1 MIKRTLKQLAAMT
14 PGSVFHSGNEATVIE
29 GVSIDTRTIQQGN
42 LYIPIKGERFNG
54 HVFVDKA
61 IENGAVAT
69 LWNKDEEN
77 PPTDISVI
85 LVDDTLEALQQLA
98 KSYRHELDI
107 KVVGIT
113 GSNGKTTAK
122 DMVKAVLDTTYRVL
136 KTDGNFNN
144 HIGMPLTILRLDETH
159 DIAVLEMGMSS
170 RGEIEFLSN
179 LAEPDVA
186 IITNIGES
194 HLQDLGSRDGIAEA
208 KLEITSGLAPTGQ
221 LVYNGDE
228 PLLTSRVVNPAF
240 ETVTF
245 GSSEQN
251 DLYPSAISAEEL
263 GTTFTV
269 SRETTYSFFIPVLG
283 KHNVHNALSA
293 IAVGHYFGLDN
304 ETIAKG
310 LKELKLTNM
319 RMELVKRTDGL
330 TFIND
335 AYNASPTSVKA
346 AITLMHDLEGY
357 KQKIL
362 VLGDML
368 ELGDQEKEFH
378 KEVGEFIQAE
388 KIDYVLTYG
397 PLSVEIEQGAKNNFA
412 EDKVIHF
419 EEKDELVEKLTAI
432 TTREDVVLVKASRG
446 MKLEEVISKMMHKL
460 P

>member
-1 MIKRTLKQLAAMT
+1 MIKRTLTQLATMI

-54 HVFVDKA
+54 HTFVNKA

-228 PLLTSRVVNPAF
+228 PLLTSRVVNPVF

-412 EDKVIHF
+412 EDKVMHF
-419 EEKDELVEKLTAI
+419 EEKDELVKKLTAI

>member
-1 MIKRTLKQLAAMT
+1 MIKRTLKQLAAMI
-14 PGSVFHSGNEATVIE
+14 PGSVFHSGNKAAGIE

-54 HVFVDKA
+54 HTFVDKA
-61 IENGAVAT
+61 TENGAVAT

-122 DMVKAVLDTTYRVL
+122 DMVKAVLDTTYCVL

-228 PLLTSRVVNPAF
+228 PLLTSRVVNPLF

-412 EDKVIHF
+412 EDKVMHF
-419 EEKDELVEKLTAI
+419 EEKDELVKKLTAI

-446 MKLEEVISKMMHKL
+446 MKLEEVISKMMYKL
-460 P
+460 S

>member
-1 MIKRTLKQLAAMT
+1 MIKRTLTQLAAMI
-14 PGSVFHSGNEATVIE
+14 PGIVFHRGNEAAVIE

-54 HVFVDKA
+54 HTFVHKA

-228 PLLTSRVVNPAF
+228 PLLTSRVVNPVF

-412 EDKVIHF
+412 EDKVMHF
-419 EEKDELVEKLTAI
+419 EEKDELVKKLTAI

>member
-1 MIKRTLKQLAAMT
+1 MIKRTLKQLAAMI
-14 PGSVFHSGNEATVIE
+14 PGSVFHSGNEAAVIE

-54 HVFVDKA
+54 HTFVDKA
-61 IENGAVAT
+61 IENGSVAT

-228 PLLTSRVVNPAF
+228 PLLTSRVVNPVF

-304 ETIAKG
+304 KTIAKG

-397 PLSVEIEQGAKNNFA
+397 PLSVEIEQGAKKNFA
-412 EDKVIHF
+412 EDKVMHF
-419 EEKDELVEKLTAI
+419 EEKDELVKKLTAI

>member
-1 MIKRTLKQLAAMT
+1 MIKRTLKQLATMI
-14 PGSVFHSGNEATVIE
+14 PGSVFHSGNEAAVIE

-54 HVFVDKA
+54 HTFVHKA

-85 LVDDTLEALQQLA
+85 LVDDTLVALQQLA

-228 PLLTSRVVNPAF
+228 PLLTSRVVNPVF
-240 ETVTF
+240 ETMTF

-412 EDKVIHF
+412 EDKVMHF
-419 EEKDELVEKLTAI
+419 EEKDELVKKLTAI
-432 TTREDVVLVKASRG
+432 TTREDLVLVKASRG

>member
-1 MIKRTLKQLAAMT
+1 MIKRTLKQLAAMI

-208 KLEITSGLAPTGQ
+208 KLEITSGLSPTGQ

>member
-1 MIKRTLKQLAAMT
+1 MIKRTLKQLAAMI

-346 AITLMHDLEGY
+346 AITLMHELEGY

>member
-1 MIKRTLKQLAAMT
+1 MIKRTLKQLAAMI
-14 PGSVFHSGNEATVIE
+14 PGSVFHSGNKAAGIE

-54 HVFVDKA
+54 HTFVDKA
-61 IENGAVAT
+61 TENGAVAT

-122 DMVKAVLDTTYRVL
+122 DMVKAVLDTTYCVL

-228 PLLTSRVVNPAF
+228 PLLTSRVVNPLF

-412 EDKVIHF
+412 EDKVMHF

-446 MKLEEVISKMMHKL
+446 MKLEEVISKMMYKL
-460 P
+460 S

>member
-1 MIKRTLKQLAAMT
+1 MIKRTLKQLAAMI
-14 PGSVFHSGNEATVIE
+14 PGSVFHSVNEATVIE

-228 PLLTSRVVNPAF
+228 PLLTSRVVNPVF

-269 SRETTYSFFIPVLG
+269 SRETTYPFFIPVLG

-378 KEVGEFIQAE
+378 KEVGEFIQAK

-412 EDKVIHF
+412 EDKVMHF
-419 EEKDELVEKLTAI
+419 EEKDELVKKLTAI

>member
-1 MIKRTLKQLAAMT
+1 MIKRTLKQLAAMI
-14 PGSVFHSGNEATVIE
+14 PGSAFHSGNEAAAIE

-54 HVFVDKA
+54 HTFVDKA

-228 PLLTSRVVNPAF
+228 PLLTSRVVNPLF

-378 KEVGEFIQAE
+378 KEVGEFIEAE

-412 EDKVIHF
+412 EDKVMHF
-419 EEKDELVEKLTAI
+419 EEKDELVKKLTAI

-460 P
+460 S

>member
-1 MIKRTLKQLAAMT
+1 MSIKQLKT
-14 PGSVFHSGNEATVIE
+14 
-29 GVSIDTRTIQQGN
+29 
-42 LYIPIKGERFNG
+42 ERSL
-54 HVFVDKA
+54 
-61 IENGAVAT
+61 

-251 DLYPSAISAEEL
+251 DLYPSAISSEEL

-269 SRETTYSFFIPVLG
+269 SRETTHSFFIPVLG

-412 EDKVIHF
+412 EDKAMHF
-419 EEKDELVEKLTAI
+419 EEKDELVKKLTAI

>member
-1 MIKRTLKQLAAMT
+1 MIKRTLKQLAAMI
-14 PGSVFHSGNEATVIE
+14 PGSVFHSGNEAAAIE

-54 HVFVDKA
+54 HTFVDKA

-228 PLLTSRVVNPAF
+228 PLLTSRVVNPLF

-378 KEVGEFIQAE
+378 KEVGEFIEAE

-412 EDKVIHF
+412 EDKVMHF
-419 EEKDELVEKLTAI
+419 EEKDELVKKLTAI

-460 P
+460 S

>member
-1 MIKRTLKQLAAMT
+1 
-14 PGSVFHSGNEATVIE
+14 
-29 GVSIDTRTIQQGN
+29 
-42 LYIPIKGERFNG
+42 
-54 HVFVDKA
+54 
-61 IENGAVAT
+61 
-69 LWNKDEEN
+69 
-77 PPTDISVI
+77 
-85 LVDDTLEALQQLA
+85 
-98 KSYRHELDI
+98 
-107 KVVGIT
+107 
-113 GSNGKTTAK
+113 
-122 DMVKAVLDTTYRVL
+122 
-136 KTDGNFNN
+136 
-144 HIGMPLTILRLDETH
+144 MPLTILRLDETH

-228 PLLTSRVVNPAF
+228 PLLTSRVVNPVF

-304 ETIAKG
+304 KTIAKG

-412 EDKVIHF
+412 EDKVMHF
-419 EEKDELVEKLTAI
+419 EEKDELVKKLTAI